1 VVQGAKSASEGDVLT
16 NKRVCCA
23 VGNGL
28 LLAVGLGGGLAGG
41 ALFGLCGLGLRF
53 GLRAGFAVGVVG
65 RFAITDDA
73 LATLLVVQ
81 GVRDTYT
88 PL

>member
-1 VVQGAKSASEGDVLT
+1 MVQGAKSASERDDFAD
-16 NKRVCCA
+16 KRARCA
-23 VGNGL
+23 ARNGL

-41 ALFGLCGLGLRF
+41 LLFGLCGLGL
-53 GLRAGFAVGVVG
+53 GFDLCADFAIGVVG
-65 RFAITDDA
+65 RFTVTNDG
-73 LATLLVVQ
+73 LAMLLVVI